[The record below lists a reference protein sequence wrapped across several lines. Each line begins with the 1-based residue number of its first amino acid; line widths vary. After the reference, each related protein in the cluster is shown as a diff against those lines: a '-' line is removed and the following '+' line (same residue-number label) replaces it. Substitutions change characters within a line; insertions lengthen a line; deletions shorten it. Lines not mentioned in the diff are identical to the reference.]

1 MPNNLHS
8 RVVTEGMQRA
18 PNRSMLRAVGFL
30 SRGDLPERR
39 IHAGPELAT
48 PSAQCEGERAYRYC
62 LVPLDTRTGLAD
74 AERAIREW
82 LSPPLVL
89 VCVDRSSLTFPC
101 IQASGRF
108 AASILSAEQH
118 QASLRFAERREGKFD
133 GIPHRVGAA
142 GMPILE
148 GSLAHFDCEVEAEY
162 PGGDHVILVA
172 RVTDA
177 AAGGGLPLVFFRG
190 GYTTIAEPV
199 VDEEPG

>member
-1 MPNNLHS
+1 MTDTDPITLR
-8 RVVTEGMQRA
+8 RVMGHFATGVTVVATRHLGGGMCGLTA
-18 PNRSMLRAVGFL
+18 NAFTSL
-30 SRGDLPERR
+30 S
-39 IHAGPELAT
+39 
-48 PSAQCEGERAYRYC
+48 
-62 LVPLDTRTGLAD
+62 
-74 AERAIREW
+74 

-108 AASILSAEQH
+108 AASVLSAEQH
-118 QASLRFAERREGKFD
+118 QASVRFAERHEGKFD
-133 GIPHRVGAA
+133 GIPHRMGTA

-148 GSLAHFDCEVEAEY
+148 GSLAHLDCEVEAEY

-177 AAGGGLPLVFFRG
+177 GFRDGLPLVVFRG

-199 VDEEPG
+199 VNEEPE